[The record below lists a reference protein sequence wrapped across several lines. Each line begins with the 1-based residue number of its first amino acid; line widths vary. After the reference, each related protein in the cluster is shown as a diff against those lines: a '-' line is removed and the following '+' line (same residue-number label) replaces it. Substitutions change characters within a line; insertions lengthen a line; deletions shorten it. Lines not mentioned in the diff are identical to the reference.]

1 MDIPIRM
8 PAPVDAV
15 QPQRVCGWCWREIT
29 PGTQPATYGIC
40 RRCYVEL
47 ERDAK
52 RPEERQA

>member
-15 QPQRVCGWCWREIT
+15 QPQRVCGWCWREIA

-47 ERDAK
+47 ERDGK
-52 RPEERQA
+52 RREEH